1 MYDTVKTVRDVI
13 LENGICQRMGKSK
26 RRIFNKC
33 KYLYHMSM
41 RREDAIFGVVRN
53 LKYNKFDP
61 KTRDIITMFGLSA
74 EELSEAGASYEELR
88 VLRGVLD

>member
-1 MYDTVKTVRDVI
+1 
-13 LENGICQRMGKSK
+13 MGKSK

-33 KYLYHMSM
+33 KYLYQMSM

-61 KTRDIITMFGLSA
+61 KTRDMITMFGLSA

-88 VLRGVLD
+88 ALRGVLD